1 MLRSVTEQESTQPMT
16 DATLE
21 EFSIFAERYMH
32 FMNLWTIY
40 SDILS
45 QKYSP
50 STHDEEFTP
59 GTTVMMV
66 LYAYFYSL
74 VEDSAEGL
82 NGFRIWRAKFP
93 EEESAI
99 GAVEAQVAPF
109 RGQLRVYRNR
119 LGFHG
124 SRTRSHESSG
134 LDLFAK
140 HSGTEIWN
148 AMKNF
153 KALGAAL
160 FAKANER
167 QGIGTFNAAQVR
179 DWIDGVAERARQQA
193 DSAAGSDE

>member
-1 MLRSVTEQESTQPMT
+1 MLRSVTEEESRQSMR
-16 DATLE
+16 DKTLE

-32 FMNLWTIY
+32 FMNLWTVY

-45 QKYSP
+45 KKYVP
-50 STHDEEFTP
+50 SLNDDEFTP
-59 GTTVMMV
+59 GMTIMLV

-74 VEDSAEGL
+74 VEDSADGL
-82 NGFRIWRAKFP
+82 NGFRIWRVKFQ

-109 RGQLRVYRNR
+109 RGRLRVYRNR

-124 SRTRSHESSG
+124 STTRSHEASG
-134 LDLFAK
+134 LDLFAE

-167 QGIGTFNAAQVR
+167 QGIGKFNASQVR
-179 DWIDGVAERARQQA
+179 NWIDSIAERARQQVN
-193 DSAAGSDE
+193 

>member
-1 MLRSVTEQESTQPMT
+1 MVRAVTEEGSRQSVT
-16 DATLE
+16 DKTLE

-32 FMNLWTIY
+32 FINLWTVY
-40 SDILS
+40 SDILTK
-45 QKYSP
+45 KYVP
-50 STHDEEFTP
+50 SINDEEFAP
-59 GTTVMMV
+59 GMTIMLV

-74 VEDSAEGL
+74 VEDSADGL
-82 NGFRIWRAKFP
+82 NGFRIWRAKFQ

-109 RGQLRVYRNR
+109 RGRLKLYRNR

-124 SRTRSHESSG
+124 STTRSHEASG
-134 LDLFAK
+134 LNLFAE

-148 AMKNF
+148 AMRNF

-160 FAKANER
+160 FAKANEK
-167 QGIGTFNAAQVR
+167 QGIGEFNAAQVR
-179 DWIDGVAERARQQA
+179 DWIDGVAERARQQT